1 MMAAEAIATAA
12 SEAVAT
18 AAPEAVATAAA
29 EAVGG
34 TFVKAFLEKTVD
46 LVMKLWQCGL
56 ID

>member
-1 MMAAEAIATAA
+1 MAAEAIATAA